1 MIFSE
6 VSMAGRLPRDMNA
19 IQKEAVEL
27 IARGL
32 SADEIA
38 KMLGV
43 SGRSVRRWRQRS
55 EGRLEPPA
63 PPPATTSGRREQA
76 VGDMLRAEGPAVARV
91 LVDLAKDGDVRAAA
105 LIVKL
110 LGNNLTFPEEVD
122 EYRSD
127 AALAD
132 LERELQSLPPTIASE
147 IVGLLARAESETAEL
162 GGGEGPAAGGG
173 GQRSVRLPWEKD
185 DCPSHE
191 GSDSV

>member
-1 MIFSE
+1 
-6 VSMAGRLPRDMNA
+6 MASRSPRDMNA
-19 IQKEAVEL
+19 IQQEAVEL

-43 SGRSVRRWRQRS
+43 SGRSVRRWRQRR
-55 EGRLEPPA
+55 EGRVEPPA
-63 PPPATTSGRREQA
+63 PPPATTSERREQA

-147 IVGLLARAESETAEL
+147 IVGLLARAESETADL
-162 GGGEGPAAGGG
+162 DGGEGPAAGGG

-185 DCPSHE
+185 DSPSHE
-191 GSDSV
+191 GGDSV